1 MIRLTD
7 CRDISIL
14 VQHVNIEINVNII
27 LVSESYTE
35 LLVRDVGMSK
45 WEMSSI
51 YRSPEYLTC
60 M

>member
-35 LLVRDVGMSK
+35 LLVRDVGMSE

>member
-1 MIRLTD
+1 MIQLTD

-35 LLVRDVGMSK
+35 LLVGDVGMSE

-51 YRSPEYLTC
+51 EVQST
-60 M
+60 